1 MCCQI
6 DLIRPGGATHPS
18 PFEQKTLFWW
28 LSKFPIKGKPCITSC
43 AIHFVSR
50 RTLFA
55 AQWCS
60 IIAVHVR
67 PLSPLQCLETRTD
80 EESRSILGEEP
91 ASQVFLPQLTSHP
104 SPQFYEFSSLKLEKF
119 GRQSL
124 QSDLWSQPRD
134 EGETTDGTQGH
145 QVHWQSVQWVS
156 RWPKHANQHN
166 NWITTEL
173 CIWIDFYSFESL
185 ATIDKQV

>member
-50 RTLFA
+50 QTLFA

-91 ASQVFLPQLTSHP
+91 ASQVFLPLHWLTS
-104 SPQFYEFSSLKLEKF
+104 FSAANLEIFARQRLLSDCDRSCEMKQKLRTGQKAIK
-119 GRQSL
+119 S
-124 QSDLWSQPRD
+124 
-134 EGETTDGTQGH
+134 
-145 QVHWQSVQWVS
+145 
-156 RWPKHANQHN
+156 
-166 NWITTEL
+166 
-173 CIWIDFYSFESL
+173 
-185 ATIDKQV
+185 IDKVLNELPGCQKKHLQTQ